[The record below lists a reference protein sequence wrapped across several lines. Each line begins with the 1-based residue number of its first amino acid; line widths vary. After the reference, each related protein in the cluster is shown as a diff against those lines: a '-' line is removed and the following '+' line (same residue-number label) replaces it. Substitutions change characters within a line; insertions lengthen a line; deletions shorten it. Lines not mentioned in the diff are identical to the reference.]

1 MELRHLRYFVA
12 VAEAGS
18 LTVAAANRLHTAQPS
33 LSRQIRDLE
42 YEVGVPLLNR
52 SVHGIELTAA
62 GKAFLDHARLA
73 LTQAAAAAE
82 AGRRAA
88 QPAKPTFSRGFKIGV
103 ERVWVPPA
111 TSVQGVEVPNIE
123 IRISSDHSAK
133 LADDLERG
141 KLDIAF
147 LRRYQKPDLEYKLV
161 ATEPLLVFLPSDH
174 RLAGHKA
181 IDPHDLAG
189 ETYIGISEIPRVL
202 RAVVSDYLKR
212 TGIELTPHL
221 EIDNFAMGISLVAS
235 TRGVALLPATAA
247 NFLTWSVVS
256 RPLTGEPPTID
267 LVLGYHKANNSPLLR
282 TFLSRVDEMI
292 RHVSK
297 SSGKPQGAA
306 DH

>member
-18 LTVAAANRLHTAQPS
+18 LTVAAAKRLHTAQPS

-42 YEVGVPLLNR
+42 YEVGVPLINR
-52 SVHGIELTAA
+52 GAHGVELTAA
-62 GKAFLDHARLA
+62 GRAFLDHARLA
-73 LTQAAAAAE
+73 LTQAATAAE
-82 AGRRAA
+82 AARRAA
-88 QPAKPTFSRGFKIGV
+88 QPTKPTFAIGFQIGQ
-103 ERVWVPPA
+103 ERVWLPRA
-111 TSVQGVEVPNIE
+111 TSVLRDELPNIE

-147 LRRYQKPDLEYKLV
+147 LRRYQRPDLEYKLV
-161 ATEPLLVFLPSDH
+161 TTEPLLVFLPSDH
-174 RLAGHKA
+174 PLAGRKS

-189 ETYIGISEIPRVL
+189 ETFIGISEIPRVL
-202 RAVVSDYLKR
+202 REIVSDYLKR

-235 TRGVALLPATAA
+235 TRGVALMPATAA

-256 RPLTGEPPTID
+256 RPLNGETPTID
-267 LVLGYHKANNSPLLR
+267 LVVGYHKDNTSPILKM
-282 TFLSRVDEMI
+282 FLSKIDDLTAENIQKARG
-292 RHVSK
+292 RRT
-297 SSGKPQGAA
+297 
-306 DH
+306 

>member
-18 LTVAAANRLHTAQPS
+18 LTVAAGEKLHTAQPS

-62 GKAFLDHARLA
+62 GRAFLDHARLA

-82 AGRRAA
+82 AARRAA
-88 QPAKPTFSRGFKIGV
+88 QPAKPTFAMGFLVGL
-103 ERVWVPPA
+103 ERVWLPPA
-111 TSVQGVEVPNIE
+111 TSVLRDEWPNIE
-123 IRISSDHSAK
+123 IRVSSNHSTA
-133 LADDLERG
+133 LADDLEQG

-147 LRRYQKPDLEYKLV
+147 LCRQQNRDLDYKLV
-161 ATEPLLVFLPSDH
+161 ARDPLFVFLPSDH
-174 RLAGHKA
+174 RLAGHNA
-181 IDPHDLAG
+181 IDPHDLVG
-189 ETYIGISEIPRVL
+189 ETFIGISEIPRAL

-221 EIDNFAMGISLVAS
+221 EIDTAPMALSAVAS

-256 RPLTGEPPTID
+256 RPLKGEPPTID
-267 LVLGYHKANNSPLLR
+267 LVLGYHKANTSPILI
-282 TFLSRVDEMI
+282 TFLSKFDDLTAGI
-292 RHVSK
+292 SIK
-297 SSGKPQGAA
+297 SQVLRT
-306 DH
+306 